1 MKTGMTSAA
10 VAAPQTP
17 GSHNI
22 SSHTTT
28 ANTPTTAAMGG
39 TTTSASVITNFWN
52 NHAQPATQCA
62 GGAGAAAEGGGGG
75 GASSPSSSSLHSA
88 VAASPFTTSAKAA
101 ADAVIG
107 LISKAE
113 NFITTSTG
121 ISPSSGGGFC
131 SPRDS
136 PNAMEGIPEGD
147 DEHTDTNNNGLC
159 GNDNHCF
166 EFEDFGFNAFQDN
179 DDDNTNTKNQQQQ
192 QQRSIKDEKSIVATS
207 ERGGPS
213 QTVTSIP
220 SEQQNKGYEIRLKST
235 FSQIKAQED
244 AAKSIDQRKQQPLGA
259 FGRTHPNY
267 KKTISHPSDNS
278 INNNA
283 FKPQKSQ
290 HIFNDVPQ
298 GSSRALPDGLPFKE
312 LSVPPEIEHSVSE
325 LTMRSHGAFERH
337 KYTSDS
343 RRMAYYAVGRTT
355 GDDGNASKSG
365 GNRRCYFTGN
375 PIPYGMP
382 FYAGSV
388 QQGPRTLVVFCLPS
402 ALGLP
407 MFSDIQAMDSAH
419 QFSNKAGRE
428 KYLASLPEP
437 DTKLLKEMSRRYPE
451 PFDTLPVQVR
461 SPHCW
466 RLFVKF
472 CFFSGLPIA
481 EGEMHYRVKSSV
493 TVLSSP
499 QQNGEEI
506 ALSHEVMEAVNG
518 EVSAELLRLP
528 NQKVFD
534 YLKRQ
539 YSQQS
544 SKLNDEVFDRK
555 SWELVMSEV

>member
-1 MKTGMTSAA
+1 MKTGMTS
-10 VAAPQTP
+10 VAQAPQTP

-22 SSHTTT
+22 SSHATT
-28 ANTPTTAAMGG
+28 ANTPTTAAMAG
-39 TTTSASVITNFWN
+39 TTTSAAVITNFWN
-52 NHAQPATQCA
+52 NHAQPATQC
-62 GGAGAAAEGGGGG
+62 GAGRTTAEGGGGNGG
-75 GASSPSSSSLHSA
+75 GASSPSSTASSLHSA
-88 VAASPFTTSAKAA
+88 VAASTFTTSAKAA

-121 ISPSSGGGFC
+121 ISPSSGSGFC
-131 SPRDS
+131 SPRNS

-147 DEHTDTNNNGLC
+147 DEHTDTNTNGLC

-179 DDDNTNTKNQQQQ
+179 DDDDDDTNKKNQQQQ
-192 QQRSIKDEKSIVATS
+192 QQQQQQQRSSMNIVATS

-267 KKTISHPSDNS
+267 KKSISHPSDNS
-278 INNNA
+278 SNNNA
-283 FKPQKSQ
+283 KPQKSQ

-312 LSVPPEIEHSVSE
+312 LSVPREIEHSVSE

-355 GDDGNASKSG
+355 GDDGNAS
-365 GNRRCYFTGN
+365 N
-375 PIPYGMP
+375 
-382 FYAGSV
+382 
-388 QQGPRTLVVFCLPS
+388 
-402 ALGLP
+402 
-407 MFSDIQAMDSAH
+407 D
-419 QFSNKAGRE
+419 FSNLVKTIQH
-428 KYLASLPEP
+428 LSLP
-437 DTKLLKEMSRRYPE
+437 
-451 PFDTLPVQVR
+451 
-461 SPHCW
+461 
-466 RLFVKF
+466 
-472 CFFSGLPIA
+472 
-481 EGEMHYRVKSSV
+481 
-493 TVLSSP
+493 
-499 QQNGEEI
+499 
-506 ALSHEVMEAVNG
+506 
-518 EVSAELLRLP
+518 
-528 NQKVFD
+528 
-534 YLKRQ
+534 
-539 YSQQS
+539 
-544 SKLNDEVFDRK
+544 
-555 SWELVMSEV
+555 